1 MQPILLDTNVMVY
14 LFDQNQAAKQARAVE
29 LLPVL
34 QELGI
39 ARLSAQSLDEF
50 CAVVTLRLKPPLSPA
65 ETLVQVEHFTRSF
78 LTLPVTSMVVLEALR
93 GVRDHQF
100 AYYDA
105 QIWATARLN
114 QIPLVFS
121 EDFNP
126 SVIEGVRFVN
136 PFAPDF
142 VLERWL

>member
-14 LFDQNQAAKQARAVE
+14 LFDQNQAAKQGQAAA

-34 QELGI
+34 QELSI
-39 ARLSAQSLDEF
+39 ARISAQSLAEF
-50 CAVVTLRLKPPLSPA
+50 CAVVTRRLEPPMSPV
-65 ETLVQVEHFTRSF
+65 ETLIQVEHFTRSF
-78 LTLPVTSMVVLEALR
+78 PTLPLTSLVVLEALR

-105 QIWATARLN
+105 QIWAAARLN
-114 QIPLVFS
+114 QIPLIFS

-136 PFAPDF
+136 PFASDF
-142 VLERWL
+142 VLEQWL

>member
-1 MQPILLDTNVMVY
+1 MQPILLDTNVIVY
-14 LFDQNQAAKQARAVE
+14 LFDQNQAAKQAQAAA
-29 LLPVL
+29 LLLVL

-39 ARLSAQSLDEF
+39 ARLSAQSLSEF
-50 CAVVTLRLKPPLSPA
+50 CAVVTRRLEPPLSPA

-78 LTLPVTSMVVLEALR
+78 PTLPVTSLVVLEALR

-105 QIWATARLN
+105 QIWAAARLN

-126 SVIEGVRFVN
+126 SVIEGVRFIN

-142 VLERWL
+142 VLDRWL